1 MPPDA
6 SNTSRTCRSGGGVLE
21 VENTN
26 TCSYSVEHKL
36 LPSFTKILQDL
47 Y

>member
-1 MPPDA
+1 MLAIRVGPVG
-6 SNTSRTCRSGGGVLE
+6 RGGVLE

-47 Y
+47 H